1 MKANTATESYDNVI
15 RRQISSDPEFASAL
29 FRDAVAALFEGDFKY
44 GLHSL
49 RNIVKVGMGF
59 TALSKAVGIPAPN
72 LHRALSMRG
81 NPTIKTLNKI
91 VSAIAASLG
100 VDLAA

>member
-1 MKANTATESYDNVI
+1 MRKC
-15 RRQISSDPEFASAL
+15 RGH
-29 FRDAVAALFEGDFKY
+29 AVKCSNSPAY